1 MSLEAIKSIKKAEK
15 QAEEIVRNAEQEA
28 KVITEEAQAEAK
40 IKTAESIEKFGLEMD
55 EITKTAE
62 SKAQEQASQIM
73 LDMENQC
80 KGLKESADKN
90 MNKAIEFVIKEIK
103 GK

>member
-1 MSLEAIKSIKKAEK
+1 MSLEAIRSIKEAESQTEQIIK
-15 QAEEIVRNAEQEA
+15 NAEQEA
-28 KVITEEAQAEAK
+28 KVIIEKAQAESK
-40 IKTAESIEKFGLEMD
+40 IKTAESLEKFGLEMD

-62 SKAQEQASQIM
+62 SKAQTQATQIM

-80 KGLKESADKN
+80 KGLKTSADKN
-90 MNKAIEFVIKEIK
+90 MSKAIEFVIKEIK